1 MNDDLVRTFPFLATI
16 PARERGELLATSVRK
31 TLANRQGLVRAGME
45 CAHVPFVITGMLRI
59 FKASENGREL
69 TLYRIEP
76 GETCIL
82 TATCVLSGSGFPA
95 NAEAEGPTDVLLMP
109 SRRLLPLMEASP
121 AWRTFLFGLYAKRL
135 DMALTLVEEVAF
147 HHVDERIAAYLAREA
162 TAGQGVITRTHE
174 QIADELGTSREVVT
188 RILRDFELVGAI
200 ETNRGRIRVLKPE
213 RLGAREAP

>member
-1 MNDDLVRTFPFLATI
+1 MHGELIRIFPFLATL
-16 PARERGELLATSVRK
+16 PARERDALLSASVRK
-31 TLANRQGLVRAGME
+31 TLENRQGLVRAGME

-82 TATCVLSGSGFPA
+82 TATCVLSGNGFPA
-95 NAEAEGPTDVLLMP
+95 NAEAEGPTEVLLMP
-109 SRRLLPLMEASP
+109 SRRLLPLMEESP

-147 HHVDERIAAYLAREA
+147 HHVDERISALLAREGA
-162 TAGQGVITRTHE
+162 AGAGVISRTHE

-188 RILRDFELVGAI
+188 RILRDFELAGTI
-200 ETNRGRIRVLKPE
+200 QTSRGKIRVLKPGD
-213 RLGAREAP
+213 LGARGAT